1 MKKHNLAFIDLETT
15 GLDPERHE
23 IIEIG
28 CIIARQVERPGC
40 GPSVEKIEEIDLKV
54 KPEHVETADPQ
65 SFRINGYT
73 PEAWL
78 FAVDLKPALEQLAEK
93 TKDAIM
99 VGQNVSFDW
108 VFLEKAFA
116 KTGVVQMMHYHKIDT
131 IALAFAKLYDDG
143 RAQKF
148 SLRSLCELLGVVNER
163 EHSAL
168 SDVRATYDVYRK
180 LLNC

>member
-28 CIIARQVERPGC
+28 CIIARQVERPGL
-40 GPSVEKIEEIDLKV
+40 GPAVEKIEEIDLKV

-65 SFRINGYT
+65 SVRINGYT
-73 PEAWL
+73 KEAWL
-78 FAVDLKPALEQLAEK
+78 FAVDLKPALEEIVEK

-116 KTGVVQMMHYHKIDT
+116 KTGVTHMMHYHKIDT
-131 IALAFAKLYDDG
+131 IALAFAKLYDDD
-143 RAQKF
+143 RAQKY
-148 SLRSLCELLGVVNER
+148 SLRSLCDLLGVVNER

-168 SDVRATYDVYRK
+168 SDVRATYEVYKK